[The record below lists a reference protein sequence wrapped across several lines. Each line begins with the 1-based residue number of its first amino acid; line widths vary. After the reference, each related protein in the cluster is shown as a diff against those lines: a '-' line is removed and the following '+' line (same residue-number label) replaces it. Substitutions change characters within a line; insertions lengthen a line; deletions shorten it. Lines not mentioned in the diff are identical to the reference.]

1 MLITDKMSL
10 RSFEFLFPS
19 LSLIGA
25 FYTGC
30 AVQPVV
36 LKYPNRLVSKYN
48 KNKGLSSLK
57 LYTCKEILLQG
68 AAKYL
73 SAGAL

>member
-10 RSFEFLFPS
+10 HSFEFLFPS

-48 KNKGLSSLK
+48 KNKLR
-57 LYTCKEILLQG
+57 
-68 AAKYL
+68 AKFHEAICMYH
-73 SAGAL
+73 